1 MNTVADTRLSKL
13 DAERSVQ
20 QWIDQTP
27 QWPDGTAVT
36 AHPLTG
42 MQTRIWALAAAGKF
56 FEGMVVFMGGI
67 ALPLVAQE
75 FSISAAQHGFV
86 TAASLAGI
94 LVGASL
100 LGGLADSFGRRAMFI
115 AEMILFT
122 IFLIAACFSPTF
134 VFLIACLFGLGLALG
149 CDYPTAHVII
159 SETMPSRV
167 RGRQVLSAFGFQAVG
182 ALFGTGVGYV
192 ILANTDSLQAWRWMY
207 ATAVVPAMIVVILRF
222 TIVETPHWLMSR
234 NRPEEAAR
242 STLRLLHRRPIYPS
256 QVALRADT
264 TQGASQADTTQG
276 ASQADTTPSAS
287 QADTTPSASQKN
299 SGWAELFAPRNLR
312 ATILASVPWF
322 LQDLGT
328 YGIGI
333 FTPVILAET
342 VGHKKDHAT
351 AIADLVHNDM
361 LAARGAA
368 LIDVLLIIG
377 ILFAIFLADRLGR
390 IPLQIGGFLGCAAG
404 LAIAALSTQATGTT
418 ATMMIFAG
426 FMLFNFSTN
435 IGPNAQTYLI
445 AGEVFPTRI
454 RAKGAG
460 FAASFAKIGAVTT
473 AFLFPILLADIGA
486 EPLLWALVGTS
497 IIGACV
503 TFAFRIEPAGKTLE
517 ELDHAL
523 T

>member
-1 MNTVADTRLSKL
+1 MNTVADTRLAKL

-207 ATAVVPAMIVVILRF
+207 ATAVVPAVIVVILRF

-256 QVALRADT
+256 QVALR
-264 TQGASQADTTQG
+264 
-276 ASQADTTPSAS
+276 
-287 QADTTPSASQKN
+287 ADTTPSASQKN

-486 EPLLWALVGTS
+486 EPLLWALVATS
-497 IIGACV
+497 IIGACM
-503 TFAFRIEPAGKTLE
+503 TFAFRIEPAGRNLE
-517 ELDHAL
+517 ELDHAQ

>member
-1 MNTVADTRLSKL
+1 MNTVADTRLAKL

-207 ATAVVPAMIVVILRF
+207 ATAVVPAVIVVILRF

-256 QVALRADT
+256 QVALR
-264 TQGASQADTTQG
+264 
-276 ASQADTTPSAS
+276 
-287 QADTTPSASQKN
+287 ADTTPSASQKN

-404 LAIAALSTQATGTT
+404 L
-418 ATMMIFAG
+418 
-426 FMLFNFSTN
+426 
-435 IGPNAQTYLI
+435 
-445 AGEVFPTRI
+445 V
-454 RAKGAG
+454 
-460 FAASFAKIGAVTT
+460 
-473 AFLFPILLADIGA
+473 A
-486 EPLLWALVGTS
+486 EMEHSG
-497 IIGACV
+497 
-503 TFAFRIEPAGKTLE
+503 
-517 ELDHAL
+517 
-523 T
+523 

>member
-1 MNTVADTRLSKL
+1 MNTVADTRLAKL

-207 ATAVVPAMIVVILRF
+207 ATAVVPAVIVVILRF

-264 TQGASQADTTQG
+264 T
-276 ASQADTTPSAS
+276 
-287 QADTTPSASQKN
+287 PSASQKN

-333 FTPVILAET
+333 FPPVILAET

-486 EPLLWALVGTS
+486 EPLLWALVATS
-497 IIGACV
+497 IIGACM
-503 TFAFRIEPAGKTLE
+503 TFAFRIEPAGRNLE
-517 ELDHAL
+517 ELDHAQ

>member
-1 MNTVADTRLSKL
+1 MNSVAQSRPADIHT
-13 DAERSVQ
+13 EPSVQ

-27 QWPDGTAVT
+27 HWPDGTSVT
-36 AHPLTG
+36 AHQLTG

-75 FSISAAQHGFV
+75 FSITSTQHGFM

-100 LGGLADSFGRRAMFI
+100 LGGLADTFGRRTMFI

-122 IFLIAACFSPTF
+122 IFLVAVCFSPNF
-134 VFLIACLFGLGLALG
+134 AFLVACLFGLGLALG
-149 CDYPTAHVII
+149 CDYPTAHVIL

-182 ALFGTGVGYV
+182 ALFGTAIGYL
-192 ILANTDSLQAWRWMY
+192 ILANTESLQAWRWMY
-207 ATAVVPAMIVVILRF
+207 ATAVVPAVIVLVLRF
-222 TIVETPHWLMSR
+222 TIIETPHWLLSR
-234 NRPEEAAR
+234 NRNDDAVKATLSLLRRKPVYP
-242 STLRLLHRRPIYPS
+242 STVTLRDDKAPDAHEN
-256 QVALRADT
+256 
-264 TQGASQADTTQG
+264 GA
-276 ASQADTTPSAS
+276 
-287 QADTTPSASQKN
+287 
-299 SGWAELFAPRNLR
+299 GWGELFAPRNLR

-333 FTPVILAET
+333 FTPIILAET
-342 VGHKKDHAT
+342 VGHKKEHAT

-368 LIDVLLIIG
+368 MIDVLLIIG
-377 ILFAIFLADRLGR
+377 VLFAIFLADRLGR
-390 IPLQIGGFLGCAAG
+390 IPLQIGGFFGCAAG
-404 LAIAALSTQATGTT
+404 LAIAALSTQAAGTT
-418 ATMMIFAG
+418 ATLMIFAG

-460 FAASFAKIGAVTT
+460 FAASFAKIGAVAT
-473 AFLFPILLADIGA
+473 AFLFPILLADIGT
-486 EPLLWALVGTS
+486 ETLLWGLVMTS
-497 IIGACV
+497 LIGAVV
-503 TFAFRIEPAGKTLE
+503 TFLFRIEPAGKNLE
-517 ELDHAL
+517 DMHRHHG
-523 T
+523 